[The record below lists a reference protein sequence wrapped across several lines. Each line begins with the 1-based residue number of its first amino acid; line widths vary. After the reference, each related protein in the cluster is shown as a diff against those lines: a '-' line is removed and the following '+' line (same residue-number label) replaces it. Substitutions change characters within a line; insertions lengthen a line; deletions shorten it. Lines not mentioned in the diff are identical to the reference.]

1 MTTAMH
7 HAIVAL
13 LRPGGRRRHTPNSAT
28 RGILWWPLP
37 TPERCWPAIR
47 RFPAVRTTTTGR
59 GTIPSCRTPSLKR
72 WPAAPSPPPCGSSS
86 CPPAIPAQRCFT
98 TRTPCGR
105 RPASRR
111 RAGMQRLERSISGG
125 FRHHQGSAQ
134 SQDYLIA
141 SSNGT
146 GTPSRTLV
154 PLLLHVSFCTD
165 LHRTFNASARYTA
178 NTSQTLLRQRN
189 PLITNAPG

>member
-1 MTTAMH
+1 
-7 HAIVAL
+7 
-13 LRPGGRRRHTPNSAT
+13 
-28 RGILWWPLP
+28 
-37 TPERCWPAIR
+37 
-47 RFPAVRTTTTGR
+47 
-59 GTIPSCRTPSLKR
+59 
-72 WPAAPSPPPCGSSS
+72 
-86 CPPAIPAQRCFT
+86 
-98 TRTPCGR
+98 
-105 RPASRR
+105 
-111 RAGMQRLERSISGG
+111 MQRPVRFISGG

-154 PLLLHVSFCTD
+154 PLLRHVSFCTD

-178 NTSQTLLRQRN
+178 NTSQTLLRQRD